1 MTDPATLEG
10 VARIQYE
17 RDVESALSDIGK
29 LVDTHG
35 LSWEQDAFYELEVI
49 VREAVGL
56 PVPAT
61 GGTDNTKP
69 TEQEQERG

>member
-1 MTDPATLEG
+1 MTDRSTLEG

-17 RDVESALSDIGK
+17 RDVESALADIAK
-29 LVDTHG
+29 LVAAHG

-56 PVPAT
+56 PVPPPVPAT
-61 GGTDNTKP
+61 GGTE
-69 TEQEQERG
+69 TEGEAH